1 LRIEE
6 ETMNATITT
15 QMFPRGAAARP
26 PLPAAP
32 GQPADD
38 ELVARVRAGDHDAF
52 AALVERHKRLVHSL
66 AYRILGNAADAEDA
80 AQETFVRAY
89 TRLATYQPDGRF
101 GAWLGAICSHWCI
114 DTLRARGRR
123 VQTVALGKVPE
134 SDRFISQLEEPE
146 AHALQRDAH
155 DEAQR
160 WLAALPPKY
169 RAVLVLRYLNDLSYS
184 EIAAALGEPVS
195 TVRMRLFR
203 ARAMLQQV
211 VSQERASQP
220 GPARL
225 ANARPNASAA

>member
-1 LRIEE
+1 
-6 ETMNATITT
+6 MNATTT
-15 QMFPRGAAARP
+15 THTFPRAAAARL

-32 GQPADD
+32 DQPADD
-38 ELVARVRAGDHDAF
+38 ELVARVRAGDRDAF
-52 AALVERHKRLVHSL
+52 ALLVERHKRLVHNV

-134 SDRFISQLEEPE
+134 SDRFICQMEGPE
-146 AHALQRDAH
+146 AHALRRDDH

-169 RAVLVLRYLNDLSYS
+169 RAVLALRYLNDLSYN

-203 ARAMLQQV
+203 ARAMLQQAV
-211 VSQERASQP
+211 AREGAAPTR
-220 GPARL
+220 PARL
-225 ANARPNASAA
+225 TSAHHNPSAA